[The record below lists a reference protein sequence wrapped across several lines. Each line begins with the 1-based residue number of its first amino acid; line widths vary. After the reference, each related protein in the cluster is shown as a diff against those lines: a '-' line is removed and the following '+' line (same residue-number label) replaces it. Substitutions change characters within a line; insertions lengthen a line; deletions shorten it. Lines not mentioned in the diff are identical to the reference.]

1 MPMAAQSHEAAD
13 VPRADAD
20 FSSEPNAA
28 PEVHADESFDDVSV
42 EDIKDEEE
50 II

>member
-1 MPMAAQSHEAAD
+1 LQR
-13 VPRADAD
+13 PREFEKTDED
-20 FSSEPNAA
+20 FSDEG
-28 PEVHADESFDDVSV
+28 EVADDSFDDVSV